1 MQTKQTRFLKD
12 STSHSTNTVTLGVLV
27 WLLLNLLLVREANA
41 QGTIL
46 FNNYVPSKVQAVIY
60 GPPAGSIVTSQ
71 LGNGATGYPP
81 GTTSWAGWTLV
92 GATGGTMP
100 VGSTT
105 LAALLGAQ
113 GTGQAESSLQPA
125 SSSGITSFRSG
136 AGAGVLYATTP
147 TFNNISKDAAGATV
161 EMVAWDNSSG
171 LYSTWAL
178 AKPAWMNGL
187 LLPVGTSG
195 TFNVLNIGGDINTP
209 PNLLGLRSFNLYWIP
224 EPAMLE
230 LLGLGTG
237 MLLIAWRR
245 RLSLRSRV

>member
-46 FNNYVPSKVQAVIY
+46 FNNYVPSRIQAAIF
-60 GPPAGSIVTSQ
+60 GPLATDPTFRWI
-71 LGNGATGYPP
+71 GNPP
-81 GTTSWAGWTLV
+81 VGWTTGWTLV